1 MADALSILRAPSFGA
16 FEQRLSAAIAQNP
29 RLAAARDNVTKPV
42 LLLDAMAK
50 DVLGALGDGALEADR
65 LRMMLYLAWPY
76 GSLVAEAEALLA
88 RDTSDAYYEPGVL
101 DHGALV
107 MLALAT
113 IHIAPSQT
121 AAPLG
126 LRAIHGLALASSAA
140 EVIGRLDPELPD
152 ASAMG
157 AVLQTLYLFDALSA
171 ATGSSVLQLF
181 SIDPVERARWRCLS
195 RLLDPER
202 SPFLRRELGSYGVWP
217 GGFSHP
223 IVEVSPNRAA
233 PGDVITLVFDG
244 RELGQGDHVVFAAP
258 DRPPIEAEF
267 FNQRR
272 DDDLGPRLIDVRVP
286 EGVSPGWVGVSND
299 DLIEQ
304 SNLHRGE
311 LQLSLPAALAG
322 HTCLRESAL
331 PADRIPMLGALAVPP
346 RTGLNRFHGGSLA
359 PAPAGRLRVVLIR
372 PAIVLDDAVIPPV
385 PSEVARRI
393 IETSLRARNIDAPIY
408 EPPWVA
414 DDLAAIPWEPESDA
428 DPGLVDL
435 FERLAAAALATPKLE
450 DAMWLMVVPRGE
462 VITIRKAAQTLGVS
476 RTAEAARAVAIAD
489 LRGLPRLLAAFD
501 SLEPLP
507 EASRYLRI
515 VATKDATTLTLARVE
530 EETRQ
535 RALGAPEETGYVA
548 ATLDRTGRALGSTP
562 VKGYSRDAP
571 RLLGAL
577 VPISPRV
584 AAVELRLDGEV
595 VANVARPEGSVAV
608 TKATWNPDNST
619 MTWDYKQSRG
629 VRARASIALR
639 KESVDTPAFE
649 LGACDG
655 EPMIPLHRFAGA
667 EGLVILATDGWNGAS
682 KDIAETAFER
692 SETIVLRQIG
702 ERRYWADAP
711 EGWSV
716 RWSLN
721 GRALNDKADRLM
733 TLSPSDEGTLRIEA
747 SNSDV
752 TIADTRRVE
761 KIR

>member
-1 MADALSILRAPSFGA
+1 MKFDTSHLPPGTEGVHTIEGFRFESGERIDALRVGYVAYG
-16 FEQRLSAAIAQNP
+16 

-331 PADRIPMLGALAVPP
+331 PAEQP
-346 RTGLNRFHGGSLA
+346 T
-359 PAPAGRLRVVLIR
+359 IR
-372 PAIVLDDAVIPPV
+372 SGQV
-385 PSEVARRI
+385 SG
-393 IETSLRARNIDAPIY
+393 
-408 EPPWVA
+408 
-414 DDLAAIPWEPESDA
+414 EPE
-428 DPGLVDL
+428 P
-435 FERLAAAALATPKLE
+435 
-450 DAMWLMVVPRGE
+450 
-462 VITIRKAAQTLGVS
+462 
-476 RTAEAARAVAIAD
+476 
-489 LRGLPRLLAAFD
+489 
-501 SLEPLP
+501 
-507 EASRYLRI
+507 
-515 VATKDATTLTLARVE
+515 
-530 EETRQ
+530 
-535 RALGAPEETGYVA
+535 
-548 ATLDRTGRALGSTP
+548 
-562 VKGYSRDAP
+562 
-571 RLLGAL
+571 
-577 VPISPRV
+577 
-584 AAVELRLDGEV
+584 
-595 VANVARPEGSVAV
+595 V
-608 TKATWNPDNST
+608 TK
-619 MTWDYKQSRG
+619 
-629 VRARASIALR
+629 RA
-639 KESVDTPAFE
+639 
-649 LGACDG
+649 GQ
-655 EPMIPLHRFAGA
+655 EPRPGS
-667 EGLVILATDGWNGAS
+667 G
-682 KDIAETAFER
+682 
-692 SETIVLRQIG
+692 
-702 ERRYWADAP
+702 
-711 EGWSV
+711 
-716 RWSLN
+716 
-721 GRALNDKADRLM
+721 
-733 TLSPSDEGTLRIEA
+733 SDEGEGRQLQWDCRRSGPFANDHVDSEVFHGYIEHLFCRA
-747 SNSDV
+747 RHPVDLV
-752 TIADTRRVE
+752 DEQHITFVE
-761 KIR
+761 A